1 MRRTVKY
8 LEMRA
13 RALVP
18 GRARTML
25 RALRS
30 LAAAE
35 PSRPLPAELIRDCRF
50 CASRVALLDELPQDG
65 VVAELGT
72 YKGDFARQI
81 VARAKP
87 RELHLVDI
95 DYSQFDPSGL
105 AEPQVRCHRGLAHEV
120 IASFPDDSFDWIYI
134 DADHSHASALSDARA
149 SAAKIKPG
157 GFMVF
162 NDFAH
167 ADPRGGRYGVHRA
180 VVDFAIESGWPFRF
194 FAYEVLALYD
204 VALGKPVRPIAR

>member
-18 GRARTML
+18 GRARTVW

-35 PSRPLPAELIRDCRF
+35 PSRPLPAELIKDCRF
-50 CASRVALLDELPQDG
+50 CASRVALLDELPHGG

-72 YKGDFARQI
+72 YKGDFAREI
-81 VARAKP
+81 VARSRP
-87 RELHLVDI
+87 RELHLIDI

-105 AEPQVRCHRGLAHEV
+105 AEAQVRRHRGLAHAV
-120 IASFPDDSFDWIYI
+120 IATFPDNTFDWIYI
-134 DADHSHASALSDARA
+134 DADHSYAGALTDARA
-149 SAAKIKPG
+149 AAPKIRPG
-157 GFMVF
+157 GFIVF

-167 ADPRGGRYGVHRA
+167 ADPHGGRYGVHRA
-180 VVDFAIESGWPFRF
+180 VVDFAIESGWPVRF
-194 FAYEVLALYD
+194 FAYEVMALYD
-204 VALGKPVRPIAR
+204 VALGKPLR

>member
-1 MRRTVKY
+1 VRGTVKY
-8 LEMRA
+8 LEMRV
-13 RALVP
+13 RALIP

-30 LAAAE
+30 LATAE
-35 PSRPLPAELIRDCRF
+35 PSLPLPAELIGDCRF
-50 CASRVALLDELPQDG
+50 CASRVALLDELPHGG

-81 VARAKP
+81 VAGAKP
-87 RELHLVDI
+87 RELHLIDI

-105 AEPQVRCHRGLAHEV
+105 AEPQVTRHRGLAHEV
-120 IASFPDDSFDWIYI
+120 IASFPDGTFDWVYI
-134 DADHSHASALSDARA
+134 DADHSYTGALTDARA
-149 SAAKIKPG
+149 AAPKIKPG

-167 ADPRGGRYGVHRA
+167 ADPHGGRYGVHRA

-204 VALGKPVRPIAR
+204 VALGKPMR

>member
-1 MRRTVKY
+1 VRGTVKY

-30 LAAAE
+30 LATAE

-50 CASRVALLDELPQDG
+50 CASRVALLDELPHGG

-81 VARAKP
+81 VVRTRP
-87 RELHLVDI
+87 RELHLIDI

-105 AEPQVRCHRGLAHEV
+105 AVPQVTRHRGLAHEV
-120 IASFPDDSFDWIYI
+120 ITSFPDGTFDWVYI
-134 DADHSHASALSDARA
+134 DADHSYTGALTDARA
-149 SAAKIKPG
+149 AAPKVKPG

-167 ADPRGGRYGVHRA
+167 ADPHGGRYGVHRA

-204 VALGKPVRPIAR
+204 VALGKPMR